1 MITLPQ
7 VTAASHAPGGLATR
21 RGVTRS
27 LSGRAVKN
35 VGGEVHELSSEMDA
49 MESDASVALAA

>member
-1 MITLPQ
+1 MPQ
-7 VTAASHAPGGLATR
+7 VTAADHAPGGLATR
-21 RGVTRS
+21 RGVTPS